1 MQSIHASAMPALQLM
16 QGCGLRQ
23 TRNRLVV
30 LQLLQA
36 LPQQEFS
43 CLSMYQAL
51 LQRQSPVP
59 MSTLY
64 ATLREFDHA
73 GLALSRVVDGE
84 RQYRIKL

>member
-16 QGCGLRQ
+16 QGRGLRQ
-23 TRNRLVV
+23 TRSRVVV
-30 LQLLQA
+30 LQLLLA

-43 CLSMYQAL
+43 CQSMYQAL
-51 LQRQSPVP
+51 LLRQSPVP

-73 GLALSRVVDGE
+73 GLALSRVIDGE
-84 RQYRIKL
+84 RHYRLKP

>member
-1 MQSIHASAMPALQLM
+1 MQAIHAAGVPALQLM

-23 TRNRLVV
+23 TRNRVVV
-30 LQLLQA
+30 LQLLLA

-43 CLSMYQAL
+43 CQSIYQVL

-73 GLALSRVVDGE
+73 GLALSRVIDGE
-84 RQYRIKL
+84 RHYRIKL